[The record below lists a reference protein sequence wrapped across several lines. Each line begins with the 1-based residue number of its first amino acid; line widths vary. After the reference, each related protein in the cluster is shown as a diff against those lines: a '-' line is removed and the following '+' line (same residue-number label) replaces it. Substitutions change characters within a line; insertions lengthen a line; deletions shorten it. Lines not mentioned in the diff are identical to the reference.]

1 MAKKRHKG
9 IMGRSDI
16 PLAQRLQMQRQA
28 DIVNNRNHAAKI
40 AMFCNAVALHDVEGI
55 GYKRLVRYSL
65 HFKKVVD
72 EFYEDPVVGM
82 AHAKR
87 RMEQMGRPISG
98 ELFTLDQEGRS
109 KRDHEIDTNMLQA
122 AQIAFICGE
131 IAMNDFFGFG
141 QARQA
146 RISDRTGELTA
157 RYAKE
162 GEGFLLVELAKI
174 GFLVVNGEVRAFLD
188 DDEKPVTPKQAMK
201 EGFSY
206 YAERGAGNG

>member
-16 PLAQRLQMQRQA
+16 PLAQRLQMQREA

-40 AMFCNAVALHDVEGI
+40 AMLCNAVALHDLEGI
-55 GYKRLVRYSL
+55 GYKRLVRFSL
-65 HFKKVVD
+65 HFKEVVD

-98 ELFTLDQEGRS
+98 DLFTLDQEGRS

-122 AQIAFICGE
+122 AQIAFICGA
-131 IAMNDFFGFG
+131 IAMQDEFGFG
-141 QARQA
+141 QERQE
-146 RISDRTGELTA
+146 RVSDRIGELTA

-162 GEGFLLVELAKI
+162 GEGFLLAEMQKI
-174 GFLVVNGEVRAFLD
+174 GFLVVGGEVRAFVD
-188 DDEKPVTPKQAMK
+188 DDEKPITPKQAK
-201 EGFSY
+201 KQGFSCFG
-206 YAERGAGNG
+206 ERRSDG